1 MPKRPLELKIRLLEY
16 KAPRT
21 SWRAAI
27 HRAVTE
33 VQRTTPV
40 EYGPD
45 DRLEVA
51 LKLCSTDARSAEI
64 HDVDNRLK
72 DCLDALQ
79 GRVGG
84 TKTNATRALEPIVPN
99 DRQIWRVIV
108 EKAMAPKESHGR
120 GHLTIRT
127 LGRSL
132 EPPATRRGGGSWGG
146 WSLSLGDHV
155 TGMGATRGA
164 PAAGGG

>member
-1 MPKRPLELKIRLLEY
+1 MGRPYEGTSDRVPKRPLKLKIRIPEY
-16 KAPRT
+16 TGPRNT
-21 SWRAAI
+21 WREAI

-40 EYGPD
+40 KYGPSD
-45 DRLEVA
+45 KLEVA
-51 LKLCSTDARSAEI
+51 LRLYFTNRRSAEI

-84 TKTNATRALEPIVPN
+84 TKTKAVRALEPIIPN

-108 EKAMAPKESHGR
+108 EKALAPKQAHGR
-120 GHLTIRT
+120 GHLTIRR
-127 LGRSL
+127 LRQ
-132 EPPATRRGGGSWGG
+132 
-146 WSLSLGDHV
+146 H
-155 TGMGATRGA
+155 
-164 PAAGGG
+164 